1 MKYLI
6 IKIKICGNFQNN
18 LWFEFGICTMRYSKL
33 IARFDL
39 NEHVT
44 AVLNLASIFNFYK

>member
-39 NEHVT
+39 NDRT
-44 AVLNLASIFNFYK
+44 RYCCSKSSIHL